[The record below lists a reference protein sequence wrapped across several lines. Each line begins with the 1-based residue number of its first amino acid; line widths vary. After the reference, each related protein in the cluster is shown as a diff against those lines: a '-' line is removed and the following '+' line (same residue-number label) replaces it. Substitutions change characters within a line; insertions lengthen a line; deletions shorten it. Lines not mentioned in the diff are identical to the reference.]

1 MAHGTATDFLVRAA
15 LDDAFRE
22 LALTDPQRA
31 FEGYDLSDEERDIL
45 CSRDGRLL
53 GLLGAAVAKAK
64 TPIEQTAEDDPPE
77 TAESHFPSLPEV
89 NLLLR
94 LDPRVTHAPDSA
106 PSVGY
111 AASLSPWPG
120 EHERKPPDEEG
131 REQAAEQSNDAPPG
145 VSWIIRITPTV
156 VDSVTDALPCG
167 SRLNKASSVTAG
179 LKVAYHASIHPNP
192 SQTSEEPPSAERPTA
207 ASATSPWIHHVE
219 SAAAKAAAQAV
230 RASDAD
236 GRYDKLLDLIDALQ
250 TGDERG

>member
-1 MAHGTATDFLVRAA
+1 MARGAATEFLIRTV

-31 FEGYDLSDEERDIL
+31 FEGYDLSEEERDIL

-53 GLLGAAVAKAK
+53 GLLGAAVAHAKA
-64 TPIEQTAEDDPPE
+64 PIEPTAKGESVE
-77 TAESHFPSLPEV
+77 TAESPLPSLPEV

-94 LDPRVTHAPDSA
+94 LDPRVTQAPDSA

-111 AASLSPWPG
+111 AASLMPWSG
-120 EHERKPPDEEG
+120 DHERKPTDAEST
-131 REQAAEQSNDAPPG
+131 EQAEDHGDGTPPG

-156 VDSVTDALPCG
+156 VDSTE
-167 SRLNKASSVTAG
+167 AG
-179 LKVAYHASIHPNP
+179 LKVAYHAAIHPDSANAGEEQSSVEWP
-192 SQTSEEPPSAERPTA
+192 TTTSAM
-207 ASATSPWIHHVE
+207 SPWLHHVE

-230 RASDAD
+230 RASDPD
-236 GRYDKLLDLIDALQ
+236 GRYEKLLELISTLQ